1 MNLKLNWKWNLL
13 SQAMFVVVILV
24 ANDAVAL
31 EERSPTVG
39 AAGSIEQIILP
50 GTELTGKPIDEG
62 DPIVVRVLNVFPHGD
77 SFRYDIRF
85 HGMEPGKFNLVDW
98 MERKDDSSKSDL
110 PNVEV
115 TIRSLL
121 PPGQIEPNKL
131 ETGWIPRMGGYRFLM
146 IAAIVFWLLGL
157 LALIFAKRKKPVVET
172 VPEEEMTLADLL
184 QQRIEAASE
193 NRMDKS
199 QYAELE
205 RMLTSFWRRRLGL
218 ESEPTHVALAKIKS
232 DEKAGP
238 LMRQIETWMHSPE
251 KSKNVDLATLLD
263 PFKSLPADTPEFEAN
278 S

>member
-1 MNLKLNWKWNLL
+1 MNLKTNWKWNLL
-13 SQAMFVVVILV
+13 SQAMFVALILATTNVV
-24 ANDAVAL
+24 AF

-39 AAGSIEQIILP
+39 AAGSVEQIILP
-50 GTELTGKPIDEG
+50 GTELVGKPITEG

-98 MERKDDSSKSDL
+98 LERKDGSEKKNL

-121 PPGQIEPNKL
+121 PPGQIEPNEL
-131 ETGWIPRMGGYRFLM
+131 ETGWIPRMGGYRVLM
-146 IAAIVFWLLGL
+146 VAAIVLWFFGL
-157 LALIFAKRKKPVVET
+157 LALIFAKRKKPIVET
-172 VPEEEMTLADLL
+172 VPEKEMTLADLL
-184 QQRIEAASE
+184 KLRIESASE

-205 RMLTSFWRRRLGL
+205 RMLTAFWRRRLNL
-218 ESEPTHVALAKIKS
+218 ESEPPHLALAKIKS

-238 LMRQIETWMHSPE
+238 LMRQLETWMHSPDS
-251 KSKNVDLATLLD
+251 SKDVDLAALLE
-263 PFKSLPADTPEFEAN
+263 PFKSIPADAPEFE
-278 S
+278 SK